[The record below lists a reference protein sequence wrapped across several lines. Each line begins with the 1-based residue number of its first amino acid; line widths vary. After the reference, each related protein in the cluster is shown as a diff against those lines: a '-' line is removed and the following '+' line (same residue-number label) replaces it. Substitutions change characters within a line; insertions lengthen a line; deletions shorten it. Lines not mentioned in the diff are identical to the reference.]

1 MKLHSVL
8 LLGLV
13 AGCGATS
20 PQPAVVDPASAPV
33 ANTAA
38 GAGPRAQRDGEE
50 DAAVP
55 IDARN
60 PTWGSRTAPV
70 TIVEFA
76 DFQCGFCRLVE
87 PTLAKLRAKYGPETL
102 RIVWKN
108 APLEFHAEAHP
119 AAEVGAG
126 VMALAGNAAFWKFHD
141 AVFANQADMGV
152 DHYYAWAK
160 DAGVADT
167 QALRSGLESHAW
179 AQSVDADLR
188 EGGSIG
194 VQGTPTFFV
203 NGFEIVGAQP
213 FEAFQAVVDDGLK
226 AAKAK
231 LAAGTPAD
239 KVYAELAKEN
249 RAAAPKDPQGDEE
262 VEDTKTVFKVPIG
275 TSPVRGG
282 PNALVTIVEF
292 ADYQCPYCGRAEDTM
307 KALREKYGDTLRF
320 VFKDEPLPFHEHAE
334 PAAEA
339 ALQVREEK
347 GDAAFW
353 LMHDALFNGQ
363 DSLNEET
370 LVRVAATLGART
382 DRVRTAIE
390 KHTHQRSIDDDME
403 LADDV
408 AAEGTPHFFID
419 GRRLVGAQPI
429 EKFVAIIDEE
439 MAKAQKLVAAGT
451 KPADVYQALT
461 KDGQGAPPPETKDL
475 PATLP
480 ATDPSRGP
488 TGAKVVVH
496 EWSDFQC
503 PFCARAEPTVQRLL
517 KEYPTQVRLVWHD
530 LPLPMHPNAPG
541 AAQAAREAMAQKGQ
555 KAFWTLHDRFFDHQ
569 KELGR
574 DNLDAWAK
582 ALGLDMTKW
591 GASLDG
597 ATHADAIDG
606 DAKAA
611 DAMGISGTPAFVI
624 VPAGKKSGYFV
635 AGAQPYSRFRK
646 LVERALAEAK

>member
-1 MKLHSVL
+1 
-8 LLGLV
+8 
-13 AGCGATS
+13 
-20 PQPAVVDPASAPV
+20 VDPASAPV
-33 ANTAA
+33 ANVAA
-38 GAGPRAQRDGEE
+38 GAGPRATGEE

-76 DFQCGFCRLVE
+76 DFQCGFCRMVE
-87 PTLAKLRAKYGPETL
+87 PTLAKLRATYGPETL

-108 APLEFHAEAHP
+108 APLEFHPEAHP

-126 VMALAGNAAFWKFHD
+126 VMALAGNEAFWKYHD

-160 DAGVADT
+160 EAGVADAK
-167 QALRSGLESHAW
+167 ALRSGLESRAW

-188 EGGSIG
+188 EGAGIG

-203 NGFEIVGAQP
+203 DGVEIVGAQP
-213 FEAFQAVVDDGLK
+213 YEAFQAIVDDELK
-226 AAKAK
+226 AARAK

-239 KVYAELAKEN
+239 RVYAELAKEN
-249 RAAAPKDPQGDEE
+249 RAAAPKDPAADEE

-275 TSPVRGG
+275 ASPVRGG

-307 KALREKYGDTLRF
+307 KALREKYRDKLRF
-320 VFKDEPLPFHEHAE
+320 VFKDAPLPFHEHAE

-339 ALQVREEK
+339 TLQVREEK
-347 GDAAFW
+347 GDTAFW
-353 LMHDALFNGQ
+353 LMHDALFAGQ
-363 DSLNEET
+363 DSLDEET

-390 KHTHQRSIDDDME
+390 KHTHQRSIDADLE
-403 LADDV
+403 LADDLS
-408 AAEGTPHFFID
+408 AEGTPHFFID

-439 MAKAQKLVAAGT
+439 IGKAQKLVAAGT

-475 PATLP
+475 PASLP
-480 ATDPSRGP
+480 ASDPSRGP
-488 TGAKVVVH
+488 ASAKVVVH

-503 PFCARAEPTVQRLL
+503 PFCARVEPTVQRLL

-555 KAFWTLHDRFFDHQ
+555 KAFWTMHDRFFDHQ
-569 KELGR
+569 KDLGR
-574 DNLDAWAK
+574 DNLDAWAR

-591 GASLDG
+591 GAALDG
-597 ATHADAIDG
+597 ASHADAIDA

-611 DAMGISGTPAFVI
+611 DAMGINGTPGFVI
-624 VPAGKKSGYFV
+624 VPAGKKSGYFL
-635 AGAQPYSRFRK
+635 AGAQPYPRFRK

>member
-1 MKLHSVL
+1 MI
-8 LLGLV
+8 
-13 AGCGATS
+13 AGCGAA
-20 PQPAVVDPASAPV
+20 PQPAVVSPASAPV
-33 ANTAA
+33 ANGAA
-38 GAGPRAQRDGEE
+38 GAGARGTGEE

-87 PTLAKLRAKYGPETL
+87 PTLAKLRATYGPETL
-102 RIVWKN
+102 RVVWKN
-108 APLEFHAEAHP
+108 APLEFHPEAHP

-126 VMALAGNAAFWKFHD
+126 VMALAGNDAFWKFHD
-141 AVFANQADMGV
+141 AVFADQQDMGV
-152 DHYYAWAK
+152 DQYYAWAK
-160 DAGVADT
+160 QAGVVNT
-167 QALRSGLESHAW
+167 MALRQGLESHAW
-179 AQSVDADLR
+179 ASSVDADLR
-188 EGGSIG
+188 EGGGIG

-203 NGFEIVGAQP
+203 NGIEIVGAQP
-213 FEAFQAVVDDGLK
+213 FEVFKAAVDMEIA

-231 LAAGTPAD
+231 LAGGTPAD

-249 RAAAPKDPQGDEE
+249 RAAAPKDAPGDEE
-262 VEDTKTVFKVPIG
+262 VEDTKTVFKVPVG

-292 ADYQCPYCGRAEDTM
+292 ADYQCPFCGKAEDTM
-307 KALREKYGDTLRF
+307 KALREKYGDALRF

-347 GDAAFW
+347 GDTAFW

-363 DSLNEET
+363 DSLDEET
-370 LVRVAATLGART
+370 LVRVAATFGVRT

-390 KHTHQRSIDDDME
+390 KHTHQKSIDDDME
-403 LADDV
+403 LADDLS
-408 AAEGTPHFFID
+408 AEGTPHFFID

-429 EKFVAIIDEE
+429 EKFASIIDEE
-439 MAKAQKLVAAGT
+439 LDKAHKLVASGT
-451 KPADVYQALT
+451 KPADVYDALT
-461 KDGQGAPPPETKDL
+461 KNGQGAPPPETKDL
-475 PATLP
+475 PASLP
-480 ATDPSRGP
+480 SGDPSRGP
-488 TGAKVVVH
+488 ANAKVVIH

-503 PFCARAEPTVQRLL
+503 PFCGRAEPTVQRLL

-541 AAQAAREAMAQKGQ
+541 AAEAAREALAQKGP

-569 KELGR
+569 KDLGR

-597 ATHADAIDG
+597 ATHADAIDA

-611 DAMGISGTPAFVI
+611 ESMGIDGTPGFVI
-624 VPAGKKSGYFV
+624 AAAGKKSGYYL
-635 AGAQPYSRFRK
+635 AGAQPYPRFRK